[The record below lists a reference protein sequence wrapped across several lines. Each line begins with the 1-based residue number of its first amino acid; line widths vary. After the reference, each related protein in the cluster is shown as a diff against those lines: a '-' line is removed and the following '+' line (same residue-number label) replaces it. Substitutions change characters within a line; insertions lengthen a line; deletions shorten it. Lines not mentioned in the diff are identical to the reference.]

1 MSDFPPPLA
10 PSDSLPSRA
19 APSSL
24 ATHALAFTWGLA
36 EATFFFLVPDILLTR
51 VALTDFRRAL
61 LASLFAVAGALLGGT
76 ALWFATRHGAT
87 QFLLNAFDWIPGI
100 SRELI
105 VRTAQALDTQGL
117 PALASGALS
126 GQPYKLYAVHAGAQD
141 LALAPFLAVSAA
153 ARFARFA
160 LTVILAHLAAR
171 ALSARPLAS
180 LQRLHAWTWFAFY
193 TVYFAL
199 MR

>member
-1 MSDFPPPLA
+1 MSDSPPPLA
-10 PSDSLPSRA
+10 PPTALSSRA
-19 APSSL
+19 IPSTAS
-24 ATHALAFTWGLA
+24 THALAFVWGLA

-51 VALTDFRRAL
+51 VALTDYRRAL
-61 LASLFAVAGALLGGT
+61 LASLCAVAGALVGGT

-105 VRTAQALDTQGL
+105 VRTAQALDTHGL
-117 PALASGALS
+117 TALAGAALS

-160 LTVILAHLAAR
+160 LTATLAHLAAR
-171 ALSARPLAS
+171 ALRDRPLAS
-180 LQRLHAWTWFAFY
+180 LQRLHAWIWFAFY

-199 MR
+199 IR